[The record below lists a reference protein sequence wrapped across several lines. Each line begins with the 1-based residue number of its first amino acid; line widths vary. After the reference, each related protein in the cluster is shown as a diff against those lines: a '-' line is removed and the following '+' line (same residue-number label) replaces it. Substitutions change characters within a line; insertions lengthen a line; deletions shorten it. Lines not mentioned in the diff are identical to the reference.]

1 MIYLTWHGCR
11 QIHSKKNGGTMLQQE
26 EGARTT
32 ATPGH
37 KTQQPRIPP
46 TTTKEATAQT
56 ATAAAWASRRCA
68 SGANPGPSSRRP
80 MARQI
85 QKLRHGSPS
94 LAQPHTSRS
103 HLPPNS
109 ARESS
114 QPCTKRSSS
123 TAARSSAAVETSV
136 SPPATDTTDT
146 ATKQMQHN
154 LKTDSLPDSYPEVL
168 FIFQCMVQNAANPI

>member
-1 MIYLTWHGCR
+1 
-11 QIHSKKNGGTMLQQE
+11 MLQQE

-46 TTTKEATAQT
+46 TTTKKATAQT

-80 MARQI
+80 LARQI
-85 QKLRHGSPS
+85 QKLRHRSPS

-136 SPPATDTTDT
+136 SPPATDPTDT

-154 LKTDSLPDSYPEVL
+154 LKTDPLPDSYPEVL
-168 FIFQCMVQNAANPI
+168 FIFNAWYKMQQILLSSPRLKSNTNIPILISV